1 MLQLTQCPVAATC
14 PEKKKHWPSTQPS
27 GPGGKKNC
35 TEGYK
40 FVGESLLAY
49 CLPNYAVDF
58 TIFNIWAECLYR
70 KGVLQN
76 GMKYI
81 KC

>member
-1 MLQLTQCPVAATC
+1 MSKDMSIKYAHMLQLTQCPEAAATC
-14 PEKKKHWPSTQPS
+14 PKKKNIGHQPNRLVLV
-27 GPGGKKNC
+27 KKKRNY

-58 TIFNIWAECLYR
+58 TIFNIW
-70 KGVLQN
+70 V
-76 GMKYI
+76 
-81 KC
+81 